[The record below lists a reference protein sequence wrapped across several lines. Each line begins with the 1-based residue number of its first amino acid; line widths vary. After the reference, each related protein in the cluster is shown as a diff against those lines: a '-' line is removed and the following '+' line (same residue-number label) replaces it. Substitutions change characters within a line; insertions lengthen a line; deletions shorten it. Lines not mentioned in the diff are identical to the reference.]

1 MIDFI
6 AIILLILAVW
16 KGLRKGFIVAAFS
29 FIAVFAGIAAA
40 MKFSIVVTKWL
51 IANTN
56 ISVQLLP
63 FLSFLI
69 VMIGVGLLVRWTAAL
84 IQKGAEMAMMGWLN
98 RLGGIVFFVFLYGLL
113 FSILLF
119 YLVQT
124 EIIKPESLSTSI
136 AYKLLAPVGP
146 GAVELLG
153 KMIPFFRDMFEE
165 LKGLFDKAL

>member
-6 AIILLILAVW
+6 AIILLIVAVW

-51 IANTN
+51 VANTN
-56 ISVQLLP
+56 VSVHLLP

-98 RLGGIVFFVFLYGLL
+98 RLGGVVFFVFLYGLL

-124 EIIKPESLSTSI
+124 EIIKPESLSASV

-165 LKGLFDKAL
+165 LKSLFDKTL